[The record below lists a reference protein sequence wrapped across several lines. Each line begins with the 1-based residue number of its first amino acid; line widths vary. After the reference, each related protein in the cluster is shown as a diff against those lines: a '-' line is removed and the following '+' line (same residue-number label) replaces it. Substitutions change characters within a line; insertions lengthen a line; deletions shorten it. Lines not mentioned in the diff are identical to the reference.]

1 MESSAFFVFFCGIF
15 PAAFMEVIRFVLHMS
30 ASALPILLSLF
41 VFSGE
46 IPTQAKQ
53 KL

>member
-1 MESSAFFVFFCGIF
+1 MESSAIFFFCGIF
-15 PAAFMEVIRFVLHMS
+15 PAALMEVIRFVLHMS
-30 ASALPILLSLF
+30 ASVLPILLSLF

-46 IPTQAKQ
+46 NPTQAKQ